1 MQILFGD
8 YAKVRL
14 LSASDLDIVKDEVCG
29 RIVKEGEGF
38 IQVVGEHIYKP
49 LVLAVGLFIFGFIPR
64 GHMQCGRSIT
74 MKIIFGGLLIDTN
87 KRKRILM
94 APRNI

>member
-1 MQILFGD
+1 LFGD
-8 YAKVRL
+8 YTKVRL
-14 LSASDLDIVKDEVCG
+14 LSTSDLDIVKDEVCG

-49 LVLAVGLFIFGFIPR
+49 LVLAVGLFIFEFIPR